1 MRNETFTWPAG
12 YFDLFWPH
20 ALGLNVKYE
29 HKEKRFVSGEKVELK
44 KVDVVSLSSSEV
56 IGKSRE
62 NLMVPLKDD

>member
-1 MRNETFTWPAG
+1 MN
-12 YFDLFWPH
+12 
-20 ALGLNVKYE
+20 YE
-29 HKEKRFVSGEKVELK
+29 HKESNFCLVEKVELK

>member
-1 MRNETFTWPAG
+1 M
-12 YFDLFWPH
+12 
-20 ALGLNVKYE
+20 KYE

>member
-1 MRNETFTWPAG
+1 MRHSPDQRVILTPP
-12 YFDLFWPH
+12 PH
-20 ALGLNVKYE
+20 PLGLNMKYE

>member
-1 MRNETFTWPAG
+1 MIGDRHDTVSPLLQTTYNCVS
-12 YFDLFWPH
+12 L
-20 ALGLNVKYE
+20 KYE

-62 NLMVPLKDD
+62 NLMIPLKDD

>member
-1 MRNETFTWPAG
+1 MI
-12 YFDLFWPH
+12 
-20 ALGLNVKYE
+20 YE
-29 HKEKRFVSGEKVELK
+29 QKESNFCLVEKVELK